1 MINKVHGMG
10 LKRIIIDENSGPC
23 GGVKRVIRL
32 AEENLADGFETA
44 SLGPVVHNNVE
55 IERLRNLGLEPVDH
69 TEFERIEA
77 GGPPRKIVVRAH
89 GEAPEVFA
97 RAAQLAID
105 VVDGTC
111 PVVVRSQKFARKYHE
126 QGYQVVVIGKPHHAE
141 VIGILGHCDN
151 QAKIVHDE
159 DDIAQLDPDRP
170 TYVLAQTT
178 ISDEM
183 WTSMLTAI
191 RKRVKNV
198 TDRNTI
204 CAFVSNREEEL
215 KEFAAECDVILFVGG
230 HNSSNTKV
238 MYEVC
243 RTINPRSYWIET
255 IGEVDTAWFDNA
267 ESVGISGSASTP
279 QWLLEQIGRDL
290 ASRLEPVASSSS

>member
-1 MINKVHGMG
+1 MT

-32 AEENLADGFETA
+32 AEKNLADGFETA

-55 IERLRNLGLEPVDH
+55 IDRLRALGLEPVDH
-69 TEFERIEA
+69 TEFERIES
-77 GGPPRKIVVRAH
+77 GGAPRKIVVRAH
-89 GEAPEVFA
+89 GETPEVFD
-97 RAAQLAID
+97 RAESLGID

-111 PVVVRSQKFARKYHE
+111 PVVVRSQKFARKYYE
-126 QGYQVVVIGKPHHAE
+126 QGYQVVVVGKPHHAE

-151 QAKIVHDE
+151 KAKIVHDE
-159 DDIAQLDPDRP
+159 NDIEQLDPDRP

-183 WTSMLTAI
+183 WTSMLDAI
-191 RKRVKNV
+191 RKRVKDV

-215 KEFAAECDVILFVGG
+215 KEFADECDIILFVGG

-243 RTINPRSYWIET
+243 RAVNPRSHWIEKFD
-255 IGEVDTAWFDNA
+255 EVDLAWFYDA

-279 QWLLEQIGRDL
+279 MWLLEQIGTDL
-290 ASRLEPVASSSS
+290 AKRLETVSTE

>member
-1 MINKVHGMG
+1 MG

-32 AEENLADGFETA
+32 AEKNLADGLETA

-55 IERLRNLGLEPVDH
+55 IDRLRALGLEPVDH

-77 GGPPRKIVVRAH
+77 GGVPRKIVVRAH
-89 GEAPEVFA
+89 GEAPDVFA
-97 RAAQLAID
+97 RAEKLDIE

-111 PVVVRSQKFARKYHE
+111 PVVVRSQKFARKYYE

-151 QAKIVHDE
+151 KAKIVHDE
-159 DDIAQLDPDRP
+159 SDIGQLDPDQP

-183 WTSMLTAI
+183 WTSMLDAI
-191 RKRVKNV
+191 RKRVKDV
-198 TDRNTI
+198 TARNTI
-204 CAFVSNREEEL
+204 CDFVSNREEEL
-215 KEFAAECDVILFVGG
+215 KEFADECDVILFVGG

-243 RTINPRSYWIET
+243 LAVNPRSYWIEKMD
-255 IGEVDTAWFDNA
+255 EVDLTWFDSA

-279 QWLLEQIGRDL
+279 QWLLEEIGAGL
-290 ASRLEPVASSSS
+290 ASQLEAVGSGTQ

>member
-1 MINKVHGMG
+1 MG

-32 AEENLADGFETA
+32 AEKNLADGFETA

-55 IERLRNLGLEPVDH
+55 IERLRALGLEPVDH
-69 TEFERIEA
+69 TEFERIES
-77 GGPPRKIVVRAH
+77 GGPTRKIVVRAH
-89 GEAPEVFA
+89 GETPEVFA
-97 RAAQLAID
+97 RADKLGIE

-111 PVVVRSQKFARKYHE
+111 PVVVRSQKFARKYYE

-151 QAKIVHDE
+151 KAKVVHDE
-159 DDIAQLDPDRP
+159 KDIEQLDPDRP

-183 WTSMLTAI
+183 WTTMLAAI
-191 RKRVKNV
+191 RKRVKDV

-215 KEFAAECDVILFVGG
+215 KEFADECDIILFVGG

-243 RTINPRSYWIET
+243 RSINPRSYWIET
-255 IGEVDTAWFDNA
+255 IDEVDLAWFDDA

-279 QWLLEQIGRDL
+279 MWLLEQIGTDL
-290 ASRLEPVASSSS
+290 AARLDLVNTG